1 MTLTEALDHPWLQ
14 SYTPLADEDY
24 IPIPHPSSVGMD
36 DGPDVSPHSAQAGVS
51 HVFHA
56 LQIQPSPDHQ
66 GNRPLERRS
75 KVLSQAEE
83 GVRNV
88 PEPSPQMI
96 ANEETTEKAATRR
109 SKRVRANLTPMQ
121 EESDESS
128 SSGGAGHAA
137 AGPSSSGSAPKR
149 RRLRSDK

>member
-1 MTLTEALDHPWLQ
+1 MSLTNALNHPWLL
-14 SYTPLADEDY
+14 SYV
-24 IPIPHPSSVGMD
+24 PIPEEEYVPIEKPST
-36 DGPDVSPHSAQAGVS
+36 DGSEGPPPQSAGVS
-51 HVFHA
+51 NVFSG
-56 LQIQPSPDHQ
+56 LQIQGSSDLQ

-88 PEPSPQMI
+88 PEPSPQMV
-96 ANEETTEKAATRR
+96 ANAEASDKAATRR

-128 SSGGAGHAA
+128 SSVGPAQPIAGTSAA
-137 AGPSSSGSAPKR
+137 GSAPKR